1 MTGASKLPVRRRK
14 FEWHGKGCTMPLQP
28 LDEESRRTLTAQKT
42 QFDRDGFLVLRDVL
56 EPKLVSRL
64 VDASGRLLAEGVDRD
79 GLSERRHW
87 QKRGC
92 LPDDPAFLDLLDHPR
107 VLPVVAAILGWDIHL
122 VTSHLIVRQPTPGA
136 DAHFKGEGWHRDGG
150 QSSWEM
156 TEPHPRILL
165 KVAYFLSD
173 QSAPGRGNTQ
183 AVPGS
188 NRLTGPLA
196 WEPGAPH
203 PYGAIEVLGKPG
215 DAFLFE
221 QRTYHAVGPNHSD
234 LTRTTLFMGYG
245 FRWVYPMDYHPMR
258 DYTSLYEQATPVQR
272 QLMGETK
279 TITGVYLPTDDDV
292 PLRAQHKAWFGE

>member
-1 MTGASKLPVRRRK
+1 MSL
-14 FEWHGKGCTMPLQP
+14 EP
-28 LDEESRRTLTAQKT
+28 LDGDSRRTLLAQKA

-56 EPKLVSRL
+56 DADLVSRL
-64 VDASGRLLAEGVDRD
+64 IAAADRLAGQGVERD

-87 QKRGC
+87 QKRNC
-92 LPDDPAFLDLLDHPR
+92 LPDDPTFLELIDHPK
-107 VLPVVAAILGWDIHL
+107 VLPLVAAILGWDIHI
-122 VTSHLIVRQPTPGA
+122 VTSHLIVRSPTPDA

-183 AVPGS
+183 VVPGS
-188 NRLTGPLA
+188 NRLTGPPA
-196 WEPGAPH
+196 VEPGAPH

-234 LTRTTLFMGYG
+234 LTRKSLFMGYG

-258 DYTSLYEQATPVQR
+258 DYVELYDRATPIQR
-272 QLMGETK
+272 QLLGETR
-279 TITGVYLPTDDDV
+279 TVTGVYLPTDEDV
-292 PLRAQHKAWFGE
+292 PLRAQHKTWFGDQ

>member
-1 MTGASKLPVRRRK
+1 MQ
-14 FEWHGKGCTMPLQP
+14 MPLP
-28 LDEESRRTLTAQKT
+28 TLSDEARQTLAVQKT
-42 QFDRDGFLVLRDVL
+42 QFDRDGFILLRDVL
-56 EPKLVSRL
+56 EPDLVTRL
-64 VDASGRLLAEGVDRD
+64 VGAAERLSTAGIASD
-79 GLSERRHW
+79 GLSGRRHW

-92 LPDDPAFLDLLDHPR
+92 LPDDPAFLDLLDHPN
-107 VLPVVAAILGWDIHL
+107 VLPLVCAILGWDIHL
-122 VTSHLIVRQPTPGA
+122 MTSHLIVRPPTPDA

-183 AVPGS
+183 IVPGS

-196 WEPGAPH
+196 QAKDAPH

-221 QRTYHAVGPNHSD
+221 QRTYHAVGPNLSD
-234 LTRTTLFMGYG
+234 LVRTTLFMGYG
-245 FRWVYPMDYHPMR
+245 FRWVYPMDFHPR
-258 DYTSLYEQATPVQR
+258 LDYTDLYEAASPIQR
-272 QLMGETK
+272 QLMGDVK
-279 TITGVYLPTDDDV
+279 TITGVYLPTDSDV
-292 PLRAQHKAWFGE
+292 PLRAWHQDNFS

>member
-1 MTGASKLPVRRRK
+1 MRDLKADLRMSPQV
-14 FEWHGKGCTMPLQP
+14 F
-28 LDEESRRTLTAQKT
+28 DAESRQKLMAQKG

-56 EPKLVSRL
+56 EPPLVSRL
-64 VDASGRLLAEGVDRD
+64 VAAADRLATQGMDQD

-87 QKRGC
+87 QRRNC
-92 LPDDPAFLDLLDHPR
+92 LPLDPAFLELLDHPQ
-107 VLPVVAAILGWDIHL
+107 VLPVVAAILGWDLHL
-122 VTSHLIVRQPTPGA
+122 ITSHLIVRTPTPDA

-173 QSAPGRGNTQ
+173 QSEPGRGNTQ
-183 AVPGS
+183 VVPGS

-234 LTRTTLFMGYG
+234 LTRKSLFMGYG

-258 DYTSLYEQATPVQR
+258 DYVELYAQASTIQR
-272 QLMGETK
+272 QLLGETK
-279 TITGVYLPTDDDV
+279 TVTGVYLPTDEDV
-292 PLRAQHKAWFGE
+292 PLRAQHRAWFGEG

>member
-1 MTGASKLPVRRRK
+1 MLVTFDEETRRK
-14 FEWHGKGCTMPLQP
+14 LV
-28 LDEESRRTLTAQKT
+28 AQKE
-42 QFDRDGFLVLRDVL
+42 QFDRDGFLVLREVL
-56 EPKLVSRL
+56 EPEMVSRL
-64 VDASGRLLAEGVDRD
+64 TEAADRLSTAGQDRD

-87 QKRGC
+87 QRRNC
-92 LPDDPAFLDLLDHPR
+92 LPCDPAFLDLLDSPR

-122 VTSHLIVRQPTPGA
+122 ITSHLIVRPSTPDA

-150 QSSWEM
+150 QSAWEM

-173 QSAPGRGNTQ
+173 QSEPGRGNTQ
-183 AVPGS
+183 VVPGS
-188 NRLTGPLA
+188 NRLTGPPA

-234 LTRTTLFMGYG
+234 LTRKTLFMGYG
-245 FRWVYPMDYHPMR
+245 FRWVYPMDYHPMH
-258 DYTSLYEQATPVQR
+258 DYVDLYEKATPIQR
-272 QLMGETK
+272 QLLGMTK
-279 TITGVYLPTDDDV
+279 TLTGVYLPTDEDV
-292 PLRAQHKAWFGE
+292 PLRAQHRAWFGQS

>member
-1 MTGASKLPVRRRK
+1 
-14 FEWHGKGCTMPLQP
+14 MPLETFN
-28 LDEESRRTLTAQKT
+28 DETRRSFAARKA

-56 EPKLVSRL
+56 EPELVVRL
-64 VDASGRLLAEGVDRD
+64 ISAADRLSAEGMSRD
-79 GLSERRHW
+79 GISDRRHW
-87 QKRGC
+87 HKRSC
-92 LPDDPAFLDLLDHPR
+92 LPDDPAFLDLLAHPN

-122 VTSHLIVRQPTPGA
+122 VTSHLIVRQPTPDA

-156 TEPHPRILL
+156 AEPHPRILL
-165 KVAYFLSD
+165 KAAFFLSD
-173 QSAPGRGNTQ
+173 QSEPGRGNTQ
-183 AVPGS
+183 VVPGS
-188 NRLTGPLA
+188 NRLTGPPA

-221 QRTYHAVGPNHSD
+221 QRTYHAVGPNLSN
-234 LTRTTLFMGYG
+234 LTRKTLFMGYG

-258 DYTSLYEQATPVQR
+258 DYAPLYEQATPIQR
-272 QLMGETK
+272 QLLGETK

-292 PLRAQHKAWFGE
+292 PLRAQHKAWFGEP

>member
-1 MTGASKLPVRRRK
+1 MSFRPFNDDDRRLLA
-14 FEWHGKGCTMPLQP
+14 E
-28 LDEESRRTLTAQKT
+28 QKAR
-42 QFDRDGFLVLRDVL
+42 FDRDGFLVLRSVL
-56 EPKLVSRL
+56 EPQLVTRL
-64 VDASGRLLAEGVDRD
+64 VNAADRLSSQGMERD

-87 QKRGC
+87 QQRSC
-92 LPDDPAFLDLLDHPR
+92 LPDDPAFLELVDHPNI
-107 VLPVVAAILGWDIHL
+107 LPVVASILGWDIHL
-122 VTSHLIVRQPTPGA
+122 VTSHLIVRSPTPDA

-173 QSAPGRGNTQ
+173 QSEPGRGNTQ
-183 AVPGS
+183 VVPGS

-196 WEPGAPH
+196 WEPGAAH
-203 PYGAIEVLGKPG
+203 PYGAIEVLGEPG

-234 LTRTTLFMGYG
+234 ITRKSLFMGYG

-258 DYTSLYEQATPVQR
+258 DYVDLYERSCPVRR
-272 QLMGETK
+272 QLIGETK
-279 TITGVYLPTDDDV
+279 TVTGVYLPTDEDV
-292 PLRAQHKAWFGE
+292 PLRAMHKEWFGEQ